1 MAEQIKIG
9 DITLDAPGRGRIYE
23 NILETIGNTP
33 LVRIKRLCAEE
44 DCVAEVLLKLEF
56 FNPLAS
62 VKDRIA
68 LNMVMTLEAEGK
80 IKPGD
85 TLIEP
90 TSGNT
95 GLGLAFVA
103 ASRGYKCIL
112 TMPDSMS
119 VERVKMLKFLG
130 ARIELTPRA
139 EGIKGAIALAE
150 KFRDETPGS
159 VITGQFDNPA
169 NPEIHRLTTAEEI
182 WNDTAGEVDIM
193 VLGIGTG
200 GTFTGTAQVLK
211 ERKPGLQMIAVEPAL
226 SPVLSGGE
234 HSPHVIQGIGAGF
247 IPAVMDT
254 SYIDEI
260 VTVGN
265 DDAIGIA
272 HRLARSEGIPTG
284 ISGGA
289 AVWAALQVGKR
300 PENAGKNIVTVV
312 PDFAERYISTVLFEE
327 I

>member
-1 MAEQIKIG
+1 MAEQVKIG
-9 DITLDAPGRGRIYE
+9 DVTLDAPGRGRIYE
-23 NILETIGNTP
+23 SIIETIGNTP

-44 DCVAEVLLKLEF
+44 DCVGDVLLKLEF
-56 FNPLAS
+56 FNPIAS

-68 LNMVMTLEAEGK
+68 LNMIMTLEAEGK

-103 ASRGYKCIL
+103 AARGYNCIL

-139 EGIKGAIALAE
+139 EGIAGAIALAE
-150 KFRDETPGS
+150 KFHDETPNS
-159 VITGQFDNPA
+159 VITGQFTNPA
-169 NPEIHRLTTAEEI
+169 NPEIHRRTTAEEI
-182 WNDTAGEVDIM
+182 WNDTAGGVDII
-193 VLGIGTG
+193 VSGIGTG
-200 GTFTGTAQVLK
+200 GTFTGTASVLK
-211 ERKPGLQMIAVEPAL
+211 ERKDGLKMIAVEPAL

-234 HSPHVIQGIGAGF
+234 HSPHVIQGIGAGI
-247 IPAVMDT
+247 IPEVMDV

-260 VTVGN
+260 ITVEN
-265 DDAIGIA
+265 DDAVGTA
-272 HRLARSEGIPTG
+272 RRLALSEGIPTG

-289 AVWAALQVGKR
+289 AVWAALQVAKV
-300 PENAGKNIVTVV
+300 PENAGKTIVTIV
-312 PDFAERYISTVLFEE
+312 PDFAERYISTVLFDE